1 VRVEKVE
8 SESGPKKISLP
19 LAYPA
24 ERWPALRSI
33 GLPCGALA
41 CPAEHWPAL
50 RSIGL
55 RGPPFFVLPVGGPA
69 SGSGPSSISAK
80 GVSGEAFS
88 RDCNRRC
95 RFGHPSRGVR
105 GANSAAL
112 VLGMAPR
119 TRPAIRTSGR
129 GTSGW

>member
-1 VRVEKVE
+1 MRVEKVE

-33 GLPCGALA
+33 GL
-41 CPAEHWPAL
+41 
-50 RSIGL
+50 

-69 SGSGPSSISAK
+69 SGSGPASISAK

>member
-41 CPAEHWPAL
+41 CPAEHWPA
-50 RSIGL
+50 RPAFFCPARRWAGKRQWAGKHFRKGCL
-55 RGPPFFVLPVGGPA
+55 RGGVLP
-69 SGSGPSSISAK
+69 
-80 GVSGEAFS
+80 
-88 RDCNRRC
+88 R
-95 RFGHPSRGVR
+95 
-105 GANSAAL
+105 L
-112 VLGMAPR
+112 
-119 TRPAIRTSGR
+119 
-129 GTSGW
+129 